1 MIIDD
6 DYCQYDTFRII
17 NKADA
22 DAIAAFGRDRETFT
36 DEKSRAKEL
45 ELWKKRAEEMRAV
58 TQETEESVYQLTYAE
73 RMVQCWTR
81 ETEGMA

>member
-17 NKADA
+17 NRADA
-22 DAIAAFGRDRETFT
+22 DAIAAFSRDRETFT
-36 DEKSRAKEL
+36 DGQARAEEL
-45 ELWKKRAEEMRAV
+45 ERWKKRAEEMRAV

-73 RMVQCWTR
+73 RMVQCW
-81 ETEGMA
+81 EKEKNGQ

>member
-22 DAIAAFGRDRETFT
+22 DAIAAFDREREIITGAQARA
-36 DEKSRAKEL
+36 DELDR
-45 ELWKKRAEEMRAV
+45 WKTLAEELKSLPE
-58 TQETEESVYQLTYAE
+58 ETEESVYQLTYAE
-73 RMVQCWTR
+73 RMVQCW
-81 ETEGMA
+81 MSQK

>member
-17 NKADA
+17 NRADA
-22 DAIAAFGRDRETFT
+22 DAIAAFSRDRDTFT
-36 DEKSRAKEL
+36 DEQARAGEL
-45 ELWKKRAEEMRAV
+45 ESWKKRAEEMNAV

-73 RMVQCWTR
+73 RMVQCWTK
-81 ETEGMA
+81 ELL

>member
-17 NKADA
+17 NRADA
-22 DAIAAFGRDRETFT
+22 DAIAAFGRAKETFT
-36 DEKSRAKEL
+36 EKQARAEEL
-45 ELWKKRAEEMRAV
+45 VRWKKRVEEMRAV

-73 RMVQCWTR
+73 RMVQCW
-81 ETEGMA
+81 EKEKNEQ